1 MLGPAAAYFAS
12 KFGWAVFPL
21 HWIAAGK
28 CSCKRTDCGNQGKHP
43 LVGHGFLDAT
53 RDAAQIEQWW
63 SKWPAAN
70 IGIATGRASGLVVL
84 DVDPRNG
91 GDDSLEGLRLQHG
104 PLPPTVQSRTG
115 GGGDHYLFAYPA
127 LAVGERIQSGKFAP
141 GLDLKADGGYI
152 VAPPSVHASG
162 RAYAW
167 EASSVPGEVPFAAPP
182 AWLLEGRAA
191 RPAVQQ
197 GGPAGVLEESF
208 LYRVFAAAGWLG
220 ARVDSARVSVR
231 CPWASDHTVG
241 TDGRDTSTV
250 LFAPSGDRTLGWF
263 HCSHSHCAGR
273 SVEDVLAAAPAE
285 AVQRA
290 KREEAA
296 DRAAYAAASTKQDAS
311 QGPPSGPRVHAGE
324 KTAEPKPEDPDAWQT
339 ELARSKTGDVKNTY
353 RNICLILR
361 HSFGARLTFDAM
373 QLTPMLDGQALR
385 DADIGRA
392 REDVEKTWGLASSDQ
407 NMGLAIRQVSEER
420 SFHPVR
426 SYLEGLTWDGEL
438 RIGRILEEVLHAA
451 PSELGQRIVRSWFVS
466 AVARALRPGCQVD
479 TALVLV
485 GPQGWRKS
493 SFFRVLGGQWFAD
506 TAMDVSSKDGLM
518 QLAAAWIYEW
528 GEIENVTS
536 RKEAAEIKMFVT
548 SPRDTFRQPY
558 GKAIIR
564 HPRSSVIV
572 GSTNQDQ
579 FLNDPTGSR
588 RYHVVRVL
596 APVDAGPQGL
606 LATWRDQL
614 WAEAKEAFLGG
625 YQWFLSASED
635 AAREADAD
643 EYVIEDALQSEI
655 ATWLRSG
662 SAQSLV
668 LRGGYLTVGE
678 VLTGALRLDAGKWD
692 KGIQTRVGIILRRL
706 GWRKHRVTPQGETA
720 RLWVWSPAE
729 CSNEAK

>member
-1 MLGPAAAYFAS
+1 
-12 KFGWAVFPL
+12 
-21 HWIAAGK
+21 
-28 CSCKRTDCGNQGKHP
+28 
-43 LVGHGFLDAT
+43 
-53 RDAAQIEQWW
+53 
-63 SKWPAAN
+63 
-70 IGIATGRASGLVVL
+70 
-84 DVDPRNG
+84 
-91 GDDSLEGLRLQHG
+91 
-104 PLPPTVQSRTG
+104 
-115 GGGDHYLFAYPA
+115 
-127 LAVGERIQSGKFAP
+127 
-141 GLDLKADGGYI
+141 
-152 VAPPSVHASG
+152 
-162 RAYAW
+162 
-167 EASSVPGEVPFAAPP
+167 
-182 AWLLEGRAA
+182 
-191 RPAVQQ
+191 
-197 GGPAGVLEESF
+197 
-208 LYRVFAAAGWLG
+208 VFAAWGAVG
-220 ARVDSARVSVR
+220 ARIDSARVSVR
-231 CPWASDHTVG
+231 CPWSSDHTSEAG
-241 TDGRDTSTV
+241 ARDTSTV

-273 SVEDVLAAAPAE
+273 SIEDVLAAAPAE

-296 DRAAYAAASTKQDAS
+296 ARAAMGGPASTKQEPS
-311 QGPPSGPRVHAGE
+311 QGPPSGERAAPEEVATPPSAVEWQAG
-324 KTAEPKPEDPDAWQT
+324 
-339 ELARSKTGDVKNTY
+339 LARSRTGDVKNTY
-353 RNICLILR
+353 GNICLILR
-361 HSFGARLTFDAM
+361 HSFAGRLSFDEM
-373 QLTPMLDGQALR
+373 QLMPLLDGRALR
-385 DADIGRA
+385 DADVGRA
-392 REDVEKTWGLASSDQ
+392 REDVEKTWGLAASDQ
-407 NMGLAIRQVSEER
+407 NMGLALRQVSEER

-426 SYLEGLTWDGEL
+426 SYLEGLTWDGEF
-438 RIGRILEEVLHAA
+438 RINRVLEEVLHAA

-493 SFFRVLGGQWFAD
+493 SFFRVLGGKWFAD

-558 GKAIIR
+558 GRGIIQ

-596 APVDAGPQGL
+596 APVDAGPQGVL
-606 LATWRDQL
+606 TQWRDQL

-625 YQWFLSASED
+625 YQWFLSAEED
-635 AAREADAD
+635 AEREKDAD

-668 LRGGYLTVGE
+668 LRGGYITVGE
-678 VLTGALRLDAGKWD
+678 VLTGALRLEAGKWD

-720 RLWVWSPAE
+720 RLWVWSPTE
-729 CSNEAK
+729 CKDAAS